1 MKRTSHSWLT
11 PKASTETTK
20 KRAPWA
26 PKSLFWLANVQWR
39 FHQ

>member
-1 MKRTSHSWLT
+1 MKRTSQSWLT

-20 KRAPWA
+20 KRAPWIA
-26 PKSLFWLANVQWR
+26 TLLFWCANVQCR